1 MMLTAVEL
9 ELLRALVEEEMYR
22 VEDAM
27 EIQGIKE
34 NEDLNWLAGLEQK
47 LITLRIE
54 TLSLNGDNVD
64 NYV

>member
-1 MMLTAVEL
+1 MILTAIEL

-34 NEDLNWLAGLEQK
+34 NQDLAWLASLESK
-47 LITLRIE
+47 LIALRIE
-54 TLSLNGDNVD
+54 TLSLSGDNVD
-64 NYV
+64 NLV

>member
-1 MMLTAVEL
+1 MLTAVEL

-34 NEDLNWLAGLEQK
+34 NEDLAWLEALEQK
-47 LITLRIE
+47 LIALRIE

>member
-1 MMLTAVEL
+1 MLTAVEL

>member
-1 MMLTAVEL
+1 MLTALEL

-27 EIQGIKE
+27 EIQGVKE
-34 NEDLNWLAGLEQK
+34 SQDLDWLAALESK
-47 LITLRIE
+47 LMSLRIQ

-64 NYV
+64 NSL

>member
-1 MMLTAVEL
+1 MILTAIEL

-34 NEDLNWLAGLEQK
+34 NQDLAWLASLESK
-47 LITLRIE
+47 LIALRIE

-64 NYV
+64 NLV

>member
-1 MMLTAVEL
+1 MLTAVEL

-54 TLSLNGDNVD
+54 TLSSNGDNVD

>member
-1 MMLTAVEL
+1 MLTSIEL
-9 ELLRALVEEEMYR
+9 ELLRALVEEEIYR

-34 NEDLNWLAGLEQK
+34 NQDLAWLEALESK
-47 LITLRIE
+47 LIALRIE
-54 TLSLNGDNVD
+54 TLTLNGDNVD

>member
-1 MMLTAVEL
+1 MLTAVEL

-34 NEDLNWLAGLEQK
+34 NEDLAWLEALEQK